1 MARITL
7 LDPDQTTGE
16 TKAVFDRVK
25 AYYQMVPGLQKGLA
39 YLPQTTDALWTLS
52 LATAGEGT
60 IREELKRVFFA
71 VTAHEV
77 ECEYCTAAHMLALLG
92 KEWSREECI
101 EVIEGK
107 PSARLSDKDNA
118 AVNFARVVGR
128 RPAAVTDQM
137 AEHLRTI
144 GWTDAEIVEI
154 VASVAL
160 MRYTSTVAS
169 ALDVPLEAAMEG
181 VGVNC
186 GVPLDHRDEALS
198 RRAGGTAR
206 RG

>member
-1 MARITL
+1 MARVAL
-7 LDPDQTTGE
+7 LDPDQATGR
-16 TKAVFDRVK
+16 TKEVFERVK
-25 AYYQMVPGLQKGLA
+25 SYYRMIPGLQQGLA
-39 YLPQTTDALWTLS
+39 HLPETTDALWTLS

-71 VTAHEV
+71 VTAYEV
-77 ECEYCTAAHMLALLG
+77 ECEYCTAAHMIALLG
-92 KEWSREECI
+92 KQWSREECV

-107 PSARLSDKDNA
+107 PSPRLSDKENA

-137 AEHLRTI
+137 VDALRAI

-160 MRYTSTVAS
+160 MRYTTTVAS
-169 ALDVPLEAAMEG
+169 ALDVPLEKAMEG
-181 VGVNC
+181 VGVSC
-186 GVPLDHRDEALS
+186 GVPLDRRDN
-198 RRAGGTAR
+198 
-206 RG
+206 